1 MIVSYK
7 SHIDGLRAIAVMSVL
22 LYHLDLPYI
31 TGGFVGVDVFFVISG
46 YLITGNIVRSLQS
59 GSGFSF
65 SDFYY
70 RRAKRIFPALAATL
84 AACLVFSVALLVPA
98 KFKLFGGA
106 LAAASASVSNVFLY
120 FQAGY
125 FDIFSQ
131 SNPLLHTWSLGVEE
145 QFYVFWPV
153 ILLIV
158 FGISK
163 KKWAIPSAVAAVGA
177 LSFYLNLAYQ
187 NQDLTGLYYLVQFRA
202 FELCIGAAILW
213 LPSLDK
219 KSPPTVAD
227 ALFLS
232 GLLLV
237 IYPFFAYDENT
248 LFPSYNALM
257 PAVGAAL
264 VIYAGGNSLAGRI
277 LSLRPMVFIGLI
289 SYSLYLAHWPLIVFM
304 KSFNENIGL
313 EYSLSGWQ
321 QIIAGVSSVAI
332 GFLMYRFVEQ
342 PTRKKSIADTK
353 GKRIYIA
360 KWVAIFI
367 VMLGIGLSIFKSDGW
382 LWRVNIPM
390 PIQSAEE
397 ITEFHLKNWGGAGFQ
412 GGLLNQGAS
421 SYPSIVMMG
430 DSHSGMLDTGVINK
444 IAKPYDLTVFSS
456 SGGGGGKYISAF
468 LLPGT
473 TKVGTPQEMFDEH
486 SQKAAAEVIGKISE
500 SEKSIL
506 LYSASYADQIM
517 RSAANID
524 DHQPWSIVPGKNGDN
539 FDVYQPLIDALER
552 MRLAIDGR
560 KFVLVGNFPGS
571 SKYQVIRCV
580 AQLKWFPS
588 SLCLPEQPRGD
599 NPAAL
604 EVNRALKAFADQH
617 ENVIFIDP
625 YDVFCDDEFC
635 QNADANGNPFY
646 SDTAHLSKI
655 GSDFFAEKIKDR
667 ILEAVGI
674 R

>member
-1 MIVSYK
+1 MTVSYK
-7 SHIDGLRAIAVMSVL
+7 SHIDGLRAVAVLSVL
-22 LYHLDLPYI
+22 LYHLGLPYI

-46 YLITGNIVRSLQS
+46 YLITGNIVRGLQS

-84 AACLVFSVALLVPA
+84 AICLVFSVALLVPA
-98 KFKLFGGA
+98 KLKLFGGA
-106 LAAASASVSNVFLY
+106 LAAASASGSNIFLY

-145 QFYVFWPV
+145 QFYVVWPI
-153 ILLIV
+153 ILLAV
-158 FGISK
+158 FAISK
-163 KKWAIPSAVAAVGA
+163 KRWAIPSAVAAVGFI
-177 LSFYLNLAYQ
+177 SFFLNLVYQ
-187 NQDLTGLYYLVQFRA
+187 SQDITGLYYLVQFRA

-213 LPSLDK
+213 LPSVEKRVPSIL
-219 KSPPTVAD
+219 TE
-227 ALFLS
+227 ALFLA
-232 GLLLV
+232 GLSLV

-257 PAVGAAL
+257 PAIGAAL
-264 VIYAGGNSLAGRI
+264 VIYAGGNSLAGKV

-313 EYSLSGWQ
+313 EYALSGWQ
-321 QIIAGVSSVAI
+321 KLIAGVASISI

-342 PTRKKSIADTK
+342 PTRKTSIADTR

-360 KWVAIFI
+360 KWASIFI
-367 VMLGIGLSIFKSDGW
+367 VMIGIGLSIFKSDGW

-412 GGLLNQGAS
+412 GGLLHQGAS
-421 SYPSIVMMG
+421 AYPSIVMMG
-430 DSHSGMLDTGVINK
+430 DSHSGMLDTGIINK
-444 IAKPYDLTVFSS
+444 IAKPFDLTVFSS

-473 TKVGTPQEMFDEH
+473 TKVDNPQEMFDEQ

-500 SEKSIL
+500 SDNSIL
-506 LYSASYADQIM
+506 LYSASYVGQIM

-524 DHQPWSIVPGKNGDN
+524 DHQPWGIVPGKNGDN
-539 FDVYQPLIDALER
+539 LDVYRPLIDALER
-552 MRLAIDGR
+552 MRLAVDGR

-580 AQLKWFPS
+580 AQIKWFPTS
-588 SLCLPEQPRGD
+588 ACLPEQPRED
-599 NPAAL
+599 NQAAL
-604 EVNRALKAFADQH
+604 EVNRALRAFAEQH
-617 ENVIFIDP
+617 ENVYFIDP
-625 YDVFCDDEFC
+625 YDVFCDEKLC
-635 QNADANGNPFY
+635 LNADDAGNPFY
-646 SDTAHLSKI
+646 SDTSHLSKV
-655 GSDFFAEKIKDR
+655 GSDFFVEKIKDR
-667 ILEAVGI
+667 ILEYVGI